1 MWFAKKGRVSCLLA
15 RFTPKHYTGFVSVK
29 CKTSRPMVQKPL
41 QFLQQ
46 FRANCTL
53 LSGTCTCS
61 SDELCVCVC
70 VCTHVHLCVHLCV
83 CMCVSVCVCVCVS
96 VCVCVC
102 VCAHMC
108 VHLCVCVGVC
118 TARHVCMCACACA
131 YMHSVYMCTSGHACT
146 CMCLTLQGTFTPLH
160 SRLHAHPSKGSR
172 SDRACWSRNRANCKH
187 LQQIT
192 YVYVVQSNVSSLKRQ
207 VQKGFAFAGT

>member
-61 SDELCVCVC
+61 SDELCVYVC

-83 CMCVSVCVCVCVS
+83 CMCVSVCVRVCVCVS

-102 VCAHMC
+102 ACACVYISVC
-108 VHLCVCVGVC
+108 VRVCVCVWVWVC
-118 TARHVCMCACACA
+118 VCVCVCVCALHGTCACVRVHVHTCTVYICA
-131 YMHSVYMCTSGHACT
+131 HLGMHALVFDFARYLHTT
-146 CMCLTLQGTFTPLH
+146 TFKAPC
-160 SRLHAHPSKGSR
+160 SPIKME
-172 SDRACWSRNRANCKH
+172 
-187 LQQIT
+187 QE
-192 YVYVVQSNVSSLKRQ
+192 
-207 VQKGFAFAGT
+207 